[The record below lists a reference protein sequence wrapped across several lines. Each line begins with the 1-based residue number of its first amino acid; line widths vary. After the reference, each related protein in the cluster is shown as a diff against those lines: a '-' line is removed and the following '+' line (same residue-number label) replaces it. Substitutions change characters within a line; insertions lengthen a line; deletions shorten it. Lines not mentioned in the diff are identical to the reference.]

1 MAIVK
6 LTPILVRQAR
16 CPLDKGK
23 LELTDSVSKGLLLE
37 LRKSGGK
44 TYYLRYT
51 DTGGTQRQ
59 HRLGNADL
67 LSLADARK
75 TALAVRKEL
84 ALGRN
89 PGEEKQLARTVPTLS
104 QFTVEFY
111 VPFIKTY
118 KRSWKSDIS
127 YLKNHLL
134 PDLGEKSLHQI
145 NKTDVLAMHR
155 KMNENGYAP
164 GTANRCLILLRYIF
178 NLAIKWEVPG
188 VVTNPARA
196 VDLFENRDARE
207 TYLTQDQVRRLF
219 VVLKA
224 SENPMLAN
232 IIQMLLL
239 TGARKREVLDAKW
252 SSFNFERK
260 QWLIPV
266 TKSGKPRH
274 VPLSDDVMRFLQ
286 TLRRDDNCEW
296 VFPNPKTGKPYVS
309 IFKAWD
315 TARQLANME
324 EVRIHDLRHSYAS
337 FLVNAG
343 RSIYE
348 VQKLLGHTQIRTTQ
362 RYAHLSQETL
372 LEATNIASSAIGDVF

>member
-1 MAIVK
+1 
-6 LTPILVRQAR
+6 
-16 CPLDKGK
+16 
-23 LELTDSVSKGLLLE
+23 LLE

-59 HRLGNADL
+59 HRIGNADL

-89 PGEEKQLARTVPTLS
+89 PGEEKQLARTVPTLG

-134 PDLGEKSLHQI
+134 PDLGDKSLHQI
-145 NKTDVLAMHR
+145 TKTDVLAMHR

-196 VDLFENRDARE
+196 VDLFENKDARE

-252 SSFNFERK
+252 SCFNFERK

-286 TLRRDDNCEW
+286 TLRRDDECEW
-296 VFPNPKTGKPYVS
+296 VFPNAKTGKPYVS
-309 IFKAWD
+309 IFKTWD
-315 TARQLANME
+315 TARQLANMG

>member
-1 MAIVK
+1 MALLK
-6 LTPILVRQAR
+6 LTPTLVRQAK
-16 CPLDKGK
+16 CPSDKGK
-23 LELTDSVSKGLLLE
+23 LDLTDSVSKGLLLE

-51 DTGGTQRQ
+51 DTYGTQRQ
-59 HRLGNADL
+59 YRIGNAEL
-67 LSLADARK
+67 LSLAEARK

-89 PGEEKQLARTVPTLS
+89 PSEEKKMARMAPTLCH
-104 QFTVEFY
+104 FTIEFY

-127 YLKNHLL
+127 YLNNHLL
-134 PDLGEKSLHQI
+134 PDLGDKPLNEI
-145 NKTDVLAMHR
+145 TKTDILVLHR

-164 GTANRCLILLRYIF
+164 GTSNRCLILLRYIF
-178 NLAIKWEVPG
+178 NLAIKWEIPG
-188 VVTNPARA
+188 VINNPARA

-207 TYLTQDQVRRLF
+207 TYLTQDQVRILF
-219 VVLKA
+219 VALKQ
-224 SENPMLAN
+224 SENPALAN

-239 TGARKREVLDAKW
+239 TGCRKREVLDAKW
-252 SSFNFERK
+252 KNFNFERK
-260 QWLIPV
+260 QWVIPV
-266 TKSGKPRH
+266 TKNGKPRH
-274 VPLSDDVMRFLQ
+274 IPLSDDVMRFLES
-286 TLRRDDNCEW
+286 LHRIDDCEW
-296 VFPNPKTGKPYVS
+296 VFPNEKTGKPYVS
-309 IFKAWD
+309 IFKSWD
-315 TARQLANME
+315 TARKLAGLS

-372 LEATNIASSAIGDVF
+372 LEATNVASSAIGDVF